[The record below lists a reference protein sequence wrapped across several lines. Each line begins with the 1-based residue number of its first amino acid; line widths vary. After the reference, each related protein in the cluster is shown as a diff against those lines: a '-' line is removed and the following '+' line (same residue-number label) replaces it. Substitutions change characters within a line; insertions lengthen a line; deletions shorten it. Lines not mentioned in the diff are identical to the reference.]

1 MSEGRALQGARPSGI
16 VHAPRG
22 NTPSLC
28 GVITFHRPSF
38 HFLVLSSISVASTKK
53 RSAPPAKSSSVAA
66 ARGKVKAK
74 RALPTTLWENVKS
87 IAGALVIFLF
97 IRTFFVEAFR
107 IPSGSMI
114 PALLVGDWLFVNK
127 LVYGPHIPFT
137 QVNLPGYS
145 SPKRG
150 DVVVFESPFQPDEA
164 ARGNDATPT
173 LVKRLIGMPGDTI
186 YMRDGLVHV
195 NGIAQRQGFAAESN
209 EKGNPNDVDPLFEWQ
224 KRYALATSRF
234 GPAPSQPTHDN
245 WGPLVVPAGH
255 YFMMGDN
262 RYCSKDSR
270 YWGVVPRENIRGRPM
285 FVYYSYRPGGEPP
298 LICAYETSDRPVPFI
313 TDVRWRRIG
322 TRIR

>member
-1 MSEGRALQGARPSGI
+1 M
-16 VHAPRG
+16 
-22 NTPSLC
+22 
-28 GVITFHRPSF
+28 
-38 HFLVLSSISVASTKK
+38 ASTKK
-53 RSAPPAKSSSVAA
+53 RSAPAKSSSVAA

-74 RALPTTLWENVKS
+74 RALPSTLWENVKS

-114 PALLVGDWLFVNK
+114 PTLLVGDWLFVNK

-137 QVNLPGYS
+137 QINLPGYS
-145 SPKRG
+145 APKRG
-150 DVVVFESPFQPDEA
+150 DVVVFVSPFQPDEA
-164 ARGNDATPT
+164 AIGNDATPT

-186 YMRDGLVHV
+186 YMREGLVHV
-195 NGIAQRQGFAAESN
+195 NGIAQRQGFATAN
-209 EKGNPNDVDPLFEWQ
+209 EKGDPNSVDPLFEWQ

-234 GPAPSQPTHDN
+234 GAAPAQPTHDN
-245 WGPLVVPAGH
+245 WGPLVVPPAH

-270 YWGVVPRENIRGRPM
+270 YWGVVPRENVRGRPM
-285 FVYYSYRPGGEPP
+285 FVYYSYRPGDEPSP
-298 LICAYETSDRPVPFI
+298 VCTYETSDRPLPFI
-313 TDVRWRRIG
+313 TDVRWGRIG